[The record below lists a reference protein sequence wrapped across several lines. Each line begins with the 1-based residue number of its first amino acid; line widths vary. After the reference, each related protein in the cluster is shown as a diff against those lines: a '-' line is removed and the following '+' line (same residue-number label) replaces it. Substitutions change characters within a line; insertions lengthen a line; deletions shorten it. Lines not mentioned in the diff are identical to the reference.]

1 MEQHPQLLVY
11 KASAGSGKTFTLAV
25 HYIRQLIEDPYAYRR
40 ILAVTFTNK
49 ATAEMKERILEQLY
63 GIATADEGS
72 EGYLKEIQKTST
84 KSVEEIRESAREAL
98 RHIIHD
104 YSRFRI
110 ETIDSFFQS
119 VMRNLAREL
128 ELGANL
134 SIELNNTEV
143 LSDAVDA
150 MIEKLDRRSPVL
162 YWLLEYIEE
171 RIVNDRRW
179 DVSKDIKGFGQ
190 NIFDESYIEKG
201 EGLRRKLADPNFI
214 PSYRDELKSIREEVL
229 EFMKGFSEQFTG
241 LLEMHG
247 LTPADLKNGSRGI
260 GSYFNKLANGKLS
273 DDIRNATVEKCL
285 ESEENWTTKTSAHRD
300 EIRSLAASELIPL
313 LAEAENRRPQ
323 NNLLLNSCDLSL
335 RYLNNLRLLA
345 HIDEEVRLQNQAHNR
360 FLLSDTNALLHSLI
374 REGDASFVYEKI
386 GTTIDTV
393 MIDEFQD
400 INRLQY
406 EIIKMLA
413 APQNNLFIVGDDDQ
427 SIYRFR
433 GSKPEIMLGFEK
445 DYPNAKRIL
454 LDTNYRCGRY
464 IVEASLNL
472 ISHNRERFDKKI
484 IAASKS
490 KAPVTFADFENRR
503 DENIFL
509 IRDIDKKI
517 KAGAVFSDFAVLFR
531 TNTQP
536 RQLIEQLMSYN
547 IPFKTKDNI
556 PNIYEHWIAR
566 DLFTYQRIA
575 GGSRDRADFLQI
587 MNRPKR
593 YLSRDSLCDATVAF
607 DEWIK
612 LFDEKPWIAERIEKL
627 EYDMKLI
634 SRMNPYASINYIR
647 RGIGYDD
654 FLAEYAEY
662 RNINKEDLFDI
673 LDEIQSGAK
682 GFATYEEWYEH
693 IREYTKQMKLM
704 ALSKE
709 SDPNAVTLATLH
721 SSKGLEFENV
731 YIIDAN
737 EGIMPYKKA
746 VLEKDIEE
754 ERRLFYVGMTRAKT
768 SLSVYSVKSV
778 NDKSAQASRFVR
790 ESKEPRQNNSRDD

>member
-400 INRLQY
+400 TSRMQWENFHLLLQ
-406 EIIKMLA
+406 ESLA
-413 APQNNLFIVGDDDQ
+413 QRKAASSWATSSRASTAGEAATGKFWRDWAMTGVSASRNVRSTRTGEVRRASSASTTSFYGGLPDTEPALSGGTGHALRPTGTSVQRRAAALCQEGGEGIRKGDLSAGFQGAALHGSDLEAAG
-427 SIYRFR
+427 R
-433 GSKPEIMLGFEK
+433 GSGTPYGRGYPPQRDGHSGAKEPEHPRHCRLLRRT
-445 DYPNAKRIL
+445 YPLPHRI
-454 LDTNYRCGRY
+454 RRGVPAEC
-464 IVEASLNL
+464 
-472 ISHNRERFDKKI
+472 
-484 IAASKS
+484 IAGSEYAH
-490 KAPVTFADFENRR
+490 RR
-503 DENIFL
+503 T
-509 IRDIDKKI
+509 
-517 KAGAVFSDFAVLFR
+517 AVSFFTRRPHR
-531 TNTQP
+531 TGT
-536 RQLIEQLMSYN
+536 
-547 IPFKTKDNI
+547 
-556 PNIYEHWIAR
+556 
-566 DLFTYQRIA
+566 A
-575 GGSRDRADFLQI
+575 GGSLSARGIAQGHQPQHSAAR
-587 MNRPKR
+587 RPGPLPAGSLPVAGKR
-593 YLSRDSLCDATVAF
+593 TPFHAAVRTAGKVVRVVRHAAYREAGCVSLC
-607 DEWIK
+607 
-612 LFDEKPWIAERIEKL
+612 LL
-627 EYDMKLI
+627 
-634 SRMNPYASINYIR
+634 
-647 RGIGYDD
+647 
-654 FLAEYAEY
+654 
-662 RNINKEDLFDI
+662 
-673 LDEIQSGAK
+673 
-682 GFATYEEWYEH
+682 
-693 IREYTKQMKLM
+693 
-704 ALSKE
+704 
-709 SDPNAVTLATLH
+709 
-721 SSKGLEFENV
+721 
-731 YIIDAN
+731 
-737 EGIMPYKKA
+737 
-746 VLEKDIEE
+746 
-754 ERRLFYVGMTRAKT
+754 
-768 SLSVYSVKSV
+768 
-778 NDKSAQASRFVR
+778 
-790 ESKEPRQNNSRDD
+790 

>member
-1 MEQHPQLLVY
+1 MFNKSQIQAISHMDGPAMVL
-11 KASAGSGKTFTLAV
+11 AGPGSGKTTV
-25 HYIRQLIEDPYAYRR
+25 ITHRIKNLIEKAEVRPEN
-40 ILAVTFTNK
+40 ILVVTFTK
-49 ATAEMKERILEQLY
+49 AAAISMQKRFSTLMNGGKGQPVTFGTFHSVFYKILRKSRRYEATDILSERQKTDYIREIIGRYGISSNDISELSQNIINDIGNIKGNMLNAQEYEPSCCKKEDFIKVYNAYNLELKRDGKMDFDDILRECYLLLCENHTILEQW
-63 GIATADEGS
+63 
-72 EGYLKEIQKTST
+72 
-84 KSVEEIRESAREAL
+84 
-98 RHIIHD
+98 
-104 YSRFRI
+104 
-110 ETIDSFFQS
+110 
-119 VMRNLAREL
+119 REL
-128 ELGANL
+128 Y
-134 SIELNNTEV
+134 
-143 LSDAVDA
+143 
-150 MIEKLDRRSPVL
+150 K
-162 YWLLEYIEE
+162 YI
-171 RIVNDRRW
+171 
-179 DVSKDIKGFGQ
+179 
-190 NIFDESYIEKG
+190 
-201 EGLRRKLADPNFI
+201 L
-214 PSYRDELKSIREEVL
+214 
-229 EFMKGFSEQFTG
+229 
-241 LLEMHG
+241 
-247 LTPADLKNGSRGI
+247 
-260 GSYFNKLANGKLS
+260 
-273 DDIRNATVEKCL
+273 
-285 ESEENWTTKTSAHRD
+285 
-300 EIRSLAASELIPL
+300 
-313 LAEAENRRPQ
+313 
-323 NNLLLNSCDLSL
+323 
-335 RYLNNLRLLA
+335 
-345 HIDEEVRLQNQAHNR
+345 
-360 FLLSDTNALLHSLI
+360 
-374 REGDASFVYEKI
+374 
-386 GTTIDTV
+386 
-393 MIDEFQD
+393 IDEFQD

-445 DYPNAKRIL
+445 DYPDAKRIL

-693 IREYTKQMKLM
+693 IKEYTKQMKLM